1 MGQFVHQRTAPCA
14 SGTGHIII
22 KQIAAQRDT
31 PGEGTAMHVGGQ
43 VVTPA
48 DLHLRGQGTQQA
60 VGQQR
65 LHISQC
71 LHCDLLLRRAQ
82 PGRVQLQALSRMR
95 SVSDQQ

>member
-1 MGQFVHQRTAPCA
+1 MGQFVHQRTAPGT
-14 SGTGHIII
+14 SGTG
-22 KQIAAQRDT
+22 QIFIQQVAAQRDT

-48 DLHLRGQGTQQA
+48 DLHLRGQSTQQA

-71 LHCDLLLRRAQ
+71 LQCYLLLRRGKKQ
-82 PGRVQLQALSRMR
+82 YHLVEWQ
-95 SVSDQQ
+95 